1 MSTSVKRTSWALIA
15 RQVGALGSA
24 LLLAFGMIGP
34 ARAAQQDIAQ
44 EYVWKANFLAR
55 SASFV
60 EWQSDS
66 PLHMANS
73 FRWCVFGNF
82 SFGTALAE
90 MTRDIVVDGKRAEV
104 KWIHNETELAGCQ
117 IIFVSRSEEKHY
129 AKILDAA
136 RPGRGLTVGETP
148 TFLDAGGMVALLMDG
163 KTPQFEVNLEPVSA
177 SRLKLSSRMLSLAR
191 RVVNQATSAKD

>member
-1 MSTSVKRTSWALIA
+1 MALVFTVIW
-15 RQVGALGSA
+15 
-24 LLLAFGMIGP
+24 P
-34 ARAAQQDIAQ
+34 ARAAQRDLTQ

-66 PLHMANS
+66 PLRTASS
-73 FRWCVFGNF
+73 FRVCVYGNF

-104 KWIHNETELAGCQ
+104 KWIHKEADLASCQ
-117 IIFVSRSEEKHY
+117 IIFVSGSEEKHY

-148 TFLDAGGMVALLMDG
+148 TFLEAGGMVALLMDG
-163 KTPQFEVNLEPVSA
+163 ITPQFEVNLEPVSA
-177 SRLKLSSRMLSLAR
+177 SGLKLSSRMLSLAR
-191 RVVNQATSAKD
+191 RVVNRATSVSG